1 MQTPTSSLES
11 NLSDAAQAVEDLD
24 MSSSFDDEIDAL
36 DEFLDAMQSIVSS
49 EKELYETLFDSE
61 SAKERIA
68 MYLKHRQRQP
78 VKSAELARI
87 AGIKDYTRRIRELR
101 NERGFIIAT
110 SRTNAELAPD
120 EYVLVEVRDVD
131 DKRRLDS
138 STRDDYIE
146 EQSCCEKCGFDPQEH
161 NSDDIDGNR
170 YLELM
175 GTDTLKLTT
184 SRLTKTLILRKKR
197 TIKATCRHFVMYV
210 ITVREPK
217 ILDGRDQN
225 N

>member
-1 MQTPTSSLES
+1 MQTPTSSVES
-11 NLSDAAQAVEDLD
+11 NLYNAAKVIEEIDVN
-24 MSSSFDDEIDAL
+24 SSFDDETDTL
-36 DEFLDAMQSIVSS
+36 EEFLDAMQSIVSS
-49 EKELYETLFDSE
+49 EKELYETLFNSE

-110 SRTNAELAPD
+110 SRTNAELAAD
-120 EYVLVEVRDVD
+120 EYVLVEVRDVE

-146 EQSCCEKCGFDPQEH
+146 EQSSCEKCGFDPQEH

-170 YLELM
+170 YLEV
-175 GTDTLKLTT
+175 DH
-184 SRLTKTLILRKKR
+184 
-197 TIKATCRHFVMYV
+197 IKAYENFDSAEEANDKSNLQTLCNVCHNS
-210 ITVREPK
+210 K
-217 ILDGRDQN
+217 GAN
-225 N
+225 NSRWG

>member
-138 STRDDYIE
+138 ATRDDYIE

-170 YLELM
+170 YLEVDHIEAYENFDSAEEAN
-175 GTDTLKLTT
+175 DTSNLQ
-184 SRLTKTLILRKKR
+184 TLCNVCHNSKG
-197 TIKATCRHFVMYV
+197 A
-210 ITVREPK
+210 
-217 ILDGRDQN
+217 N
-225 N
+225 NARWT